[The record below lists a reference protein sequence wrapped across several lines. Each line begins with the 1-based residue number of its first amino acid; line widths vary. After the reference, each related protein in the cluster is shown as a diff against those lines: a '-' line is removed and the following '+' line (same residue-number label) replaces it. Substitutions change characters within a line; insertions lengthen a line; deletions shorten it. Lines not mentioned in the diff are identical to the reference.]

1 MEYQNIKK
9 DKNEIFIMAIP
20 LFIIFILLFF
30 NSGIK
35 QTQNKPLNDPKLTAS
50 INHTKKDIK
59 AVKQAKNNT
68 EHSIYSRFTDNK
80 TLPLILFQMHYMET
94 RHCIKNCSISHAG
107 ARGAMQFLPN
117 TWRAYACA
125 GKSDINNFEH
135 SICGASRYME
145 SLYKNEKSYNAG
157 VSDKWIY
164 WKALYRYNAGYTRHA
179 THADGLAGGILY
191 ADTIINKVYP
201 LD

>member
-1 MEYQNIKK
+1 MECQNIKK
-9 DKNEIFIMAIP
+9 DKYHFMAVLP
-20 LFIIFILLFF
+20 LFIILLLSFFF

-35 QTQNKPLNDPKLTAS
+35 QTQNKPSDDQKLTAS
-50 INHTKKDIK
+50 INYTQKAIT
-59 AVKQAKNNT
+59 AVKPAQNDVK
-68 EHSIYSRFTDNK
+68 HSIYAKFTDNK

-107 ARGAMQFLPN
+107 ARGAMQFLPS

-125 GKSDINNFEH
+125 GKSDINSFEH
-135 SICGASRYME
+135 SICGATRYME

-179 THADGLAGGILY
+179 THADGLTGGILY
-191 ADTIINKVYP
+191 ADTIINKIYP
-201 LD
+201 ID